1 MILFPAIDIR
11 DGRCVRLVE
20 GDFARETIFA
30 DNPAQMAVRWSAA
43 GGEYLHVVDLDGAV
57 QGTSQNLT
65 AIKAILAAAK
75 MPVQV
80 GGGIRTLSNIA
91 MLLELGVTRVILG
104 SVATQKPQLVQEAC
118 AKFPGQVVVGID
130 ARAGEVAVEGWGVSS
145 GISATELAKRMVDVG
160 VKTIIFTDIS
170 RDGQLGGVNVAATAE
185 LARLSGAKVIAS
197 GGVATLED
205 IRALQKYENEGIEGC
220 IIGKALYTGAIDL
233 KEALAVAKT
242 AQ

>member
-170 RDGQLGGVNVAATAE
+170 RDGKLGGVNVAATAE